1 MTKGKKL
8 MDVVFILD
16 RSGSMR
22 GTEKDTISGYNG
34 YINDFKSK
42 NAKITT
48 ILFDDKY
55 EMITK
60 RQNVNEVPELTEQQ
74 YYVRG
79 CTALLDAIGKSIKF
93 MEKEKVEKVMF
104 IITTDGYENAS
115 RKFNKEQIKEM
126 IQGHKEWEFMY
137 IGADIDSYSEGQS
150 IGINSSNISNYKKDS
165 KGISRMFKA
174 MCVAS
179 DAFCDEDCIDSSWK
193 EGLEEYM
200 EENKEKE
207 SNNTEIES
215 NNTEIE
221 W

>member
-1 MTKGKKL
+1 MTKRKKL

-22 GTEKDTISGYNG
+22 ETEKDIIGGYNG

-42 NAKITT
+42 NSKITT
-48 ILFDDKY
+48 VLFDDKY

-60 RQNVNEVPELTEQQ
+60 RQNVNEVPELTEKQ

-93 MEKEKVEKVMF
+93 MEKEEAEKVMF

-115 RKFNKEQIKEM
+115 HKYNKEQIKEM

-150 IGINSSNISNYKKDS
+150 IGISSSNISNYKKDG
-165 KGISRMFKA
+165 KGISKLFKA
-174 MCVAS
+174 MFVAS
-179 DAFCDEDCIDSSWK
+179 DVFCDEDCIDSSWK
-193 EGLEEYM
+193 EELEEYM
-200 EENKEKE
+200 EENEEKE
-207 SNNTEIES
+207 SNNTEIE
-215 NNTEIE
+215 

>member
-1 MTKGKKL
+1 MLEMTKRKKL

-22 GTEKDTISGYNG
+22 ETEKDIIGGYNG

-48 ILFDDKY
+48 VLFDDKY

-60 RQNVNEVPELTEQQ
+60 RQNVNEVPELTEKQ

-93 MEKEKVEKVMF
+93 MEKEKTEKVMF

-115 RKFNKEQIKEM
+115 HKYNKEQIKEM

-150 IGINSSNISNYKKDS
+150 IGISSSNISNYKKDG
-165 KGISRMFKA
+165 KGISKLFKA
-174 MCVAS
+174 MFVAS
-179 DAFCDEDCIDSSWK
+179 DVFCDEDCIDSSWK
-193 EGLEEYM
+193 EELEEYM
-200 EENKEKE
+200 EENEEKE
-207 SNNTEIES
+207 SNNTEIE
-215 NNTEIE
+215 

>member
-1 MTKGKKL
+1 MPKRKKL

-22 GTEKDTISGYNG
+22 ETEKDIIGGYNG

-48 ILFDDKY
+48 VLFDDKY

-60 RQNVNEVPELTEQQ
+60 RQNVNEVPELTEKQ

-93 MEKEKVEKVMF
+93 MEKEKTEKVMF

-115 RKFNKEQIKEM
+115 HKYNKEQIKEM

-150 IGINSSNISNYKKDS
+150 IGISSSNISNYKKDG
-165 KGISRMFKA
+165 KGISKLFKA
-174 MCVAS
+174 MFVAS
-179 DAFCDEDCIDSSWK
+179 DVFCDEDCIDSSWK
-193 EGLEEYM
+193 EELEEYM
-200 EENKEKE
+200 EEDEEKE
-207 SNNTEIES
+207 SNNTEIE
-215 NNTEIE
+215 

>member
-1 MTKGKKL
+1 MTKRKKL

-22 GTEKDTISGYNG
+22 ETEKDIIGGYNG

-48 ILFDDKY
+48 VLFDDKY

-60 RQNVNEVPELTEQQ
+60 RQNVNEVPELTEKQ

-93 MEKEKVEKVMF
+93 MEKEKTEKVMF

-115 RKFNKEQIKEM
+115 HKYNKEQIKEM

-150 IGINSSNISNYKKDS
+150 IGISSSNISNYKKDG
-165 KGISRMFKA
+165 KGISKLFKA
-174 MCVAS
+174 LFVAS
-179 DAFCDEDCIDSSWK
+179 DVFCDEDCIDSSWK
-193 EGLEEYM
+193 EELEEYM
-200 EENKEKE
+200 EEDEEKE
-207 SNNTEIES
+207 SNNTEIE
-215 NNTEIE
+215 
-221 W
+221 

>member
-1 MTKGKKL
+1 MQKTKKL

-22 GTEKDTISGYNG
+22 GTEKDTIGGYNG

-48 ILFDDKY
+48 VLFDDKY

-60 RQNVNEVPELTEQQ
+60 RQNVNEVSELTKKQ
-74 YYVRG
+74 YFVRG

-93 MEKEKVEKVMF
+93 MEKEKAEKVIF

-126 IQGHKEWEFMY
+126 IQRHKEWEFIY

-150 IGINSSNISNYKKDS
+150 IGITSSNIANYKKDK
-165 KGISRMFKA
+165 KGISKMFKA
-174 MCVAS
+174 MFLAS
-179 DAFCDEDCIDSSWK
+179 EIFCDEDYIDSSWK
-193 EGLEEYM
+193 DELEDYNE
-200 EENKEKE
+200 
-207 SNNTEIES
+207 
-215 NNTEIE
+215 
-221 W
+221 

>member
-1 MTKGKKL
+1 MTKKKKI

-22 GTEKDTISGYNG
+22 GTEKDTIGGYNG
-34 YINDFKSK
+34 YINDFKNK

-48 ILFDDKY
+48 VLFDDKY

-60 RQNVNEVPELTEQQ
+60 RQNVKEVPELTEKQ

-93 MEKEKVEKVMF
+93 MEKEKAEKVIF

-115 RKFNKEQIKEM
+115 HKFTKEQIKEM

-150 IGINSSNISNYKKDS
+150 IGINSSNISNYKKDG
-165 KGISRMFKA
+165 KGISKMFKA
-174 MCVAS
+174 MFIAS
-179 DAFCDEDCIDSSWK
+179 DALYDEDYIDSSWK
-193 EGLEEYM
+193 EELEEYM
-200 EENKEKE
+200 EENEKKEQ
-207 SNNTEIES
+207 

>member
-1 MTKGKKL
+1 MLQMTKRKKL

-22 GTEKDTISGYNG
+22 GTEKDTIGGYNG

-48 ILFDDKY
+48 VLFDDKY

-60 RQNVNEVPELTEQQ
+60 RQNVNEVSELTEKQ

-93 MEKEKVEKVMF
+93 MEKEKAEKVMF

-115 RKFNKEQIKEM
+115 HKYNKEQIKEM

-137 IGADIDSYSEGQS
+137 LGADIDSYSEGQS
-150 IGINSSNISNYKKDS
+150 IGISSSNISNYKKDG
-165 KGISRMFKA
+165 KGISKLFKA
-174 MCVAS
+174 MFVAS
-179 DAFCDEDCIDSSWK
+179 DVFCDEDCIDSSWK
-193 EGLEEYM
+193 EELEEYM
-200 EENKEKE
+200 EENEEKE
-207 SNNTEIES
+207 SNNTEIE
-215 NNTEIE
+215 

>member
-1 MTKGKKL
+1 MTKRKKL

-22 GTEKDTISGYNG
+22 GTEKDTIGGYNG

-48 ILFDDKY
+48 VLFDDKY

-60 RQNVNEVPELTEQQ
+60 RQNVNEVSELTEKQ

-93 MEKEKVEKVMF
+93 MEKEKAEKVMF

-115 RKFNKEQIKEM
+115 HKYNKEQIKEM

-150 IGINSSNISNYKKDS
+150 IGISSSNISNYKKDG
-165 KGISRMFKA
+165 KGISKLFKA
-174 MCVAS
+174 MFVAS
-179 DAFCDEDCIDSSWK
+179 DVFCDEDCIDSSWK
-193 EGLEEYM
+193 EELEEYM
-200 EENKEKE
+200 EENEEKE
-207 SNNTEIES
+207 SNNTEIE
-215 NNTEIE
+215 

>member
-1 MTKGKKL
+1 MLQMTKRKKL

-22 GTEKDTISGYNG
+22 GTEKDTIGGYNG

-48 ILFDDKY
+48 VLFDDKY

-60 RQNVNEVPELTEQQ
+60 RQNVNEVSELTEKQ

-93 MEKEKVEKVMF
+93 MEKEKTEKVMF

-115 RKFNKEQIKEM
+115 HKYNKEQIKEM

-150 IGINSSNISNYKKDS
+150 IGISSSNISNYKKDG
-165 KGISRMFKA
+165 KGISKLFKA
-174 MCVAS
+174 MFVAS
-179 DAFCDEDCIDSSWK
+179 DVFCDEDCIDSSWK
-193 EGLEEYM
+193 EELEEYM
-200 EENKEKE
+200 EENEEKE
-207 SNNTEIES
+207 SNNTEIE
-215 NNTEIE
+215 

>member
-1 MTKGKKL
+1 MLQMTKRKKL

-22 GTEKDTISGYNG
+22 GTEKDTIGGYNG

-48 ILFDDKY
+48 VLFDDKY

-60 RQNVNEVPELTEQQ
+60 RQNVNEVSELTEKQ

-93 MEKEKVEKVMF
+93 MEKEKAEKVMF

-115 RKFNKEQIKEM
+115 HKYNKEQIKEM

-150 IGINSSNISNYKKDS
+150 IGISSSNISNYKKDG
-165 KGISRMFKA
+165 KGISKLFKA
-174 MCVAS
+174 MFVAS
-179 DAFCDEDCIDSSWK
+179 DVFCDEDCIDSSWK
-193 EGLEEYM
+193 EELEEYM
-200 EENKEKE
+200 EENEEKE
-207 SNNTEIES
+207 SNNTEI
-215 NNTEIE
+215 
-221 W
+221 

>member
-1 MTKGKKL
+1 MLEMTKRKKL

-22 GTEKDTISGYNG
+22 ETEKDIIGGYNG

-48 ILFDDKY
+48 VLFDDKY

-60 RQNVNEVPELTEQQ
+60 RQNVNEVPELTEKQ

-93 MEKEKVEKVMF
+93 MEKEKTEKVMF

-115 RKFNKEQIKEM
+115 HKYNKEQIKEM

-150 IGINSSNISNYKKDS
+150 IGISSSNISNYKKDG
-165 KGISRMFKA
+165 KGISKLFKA
-174 MCVAS
+174 LFVAS
-179 DAFCDEDCIDSSWK
+179 DVFCDEDCIDSSWK
-193 EGLEEYM
+193 EELEEYM
-200 EENKEKE
+200 EEDEEKE
-207 SNNTEIES
+207 SNNTEIE
-215 NNTEIE
+215 
-221 W
+221 

>member
-1 MTKGKKL
+1 MTKRKKL

-22 GTEKDTISGYNG
+22 GTEKDTIGGYNG

-48 ILFDDKY
+48 VLFDDKY

-60 RQNVNEVPELTEQQ
+60 RQNVTEVPELTEKQ

-93 MEKEKVEKVMF
+93 MEKEKAEKVMF

-115 RKFNKEQIKEM
+115 HKYNKEQIKEM

-137 IGADIDSYSEGQS
+137 LGADIDSYSEGQS
-150 IGINSSNISNYKKDS
+150 IGISSSNISNYKKDG
-165 KGISRMFKA
+165 KGISKLFKA
-174 MCVAS
+174 MFVAS
-179 DAFCDEDCIDSSWK
+179 DVFCDEDCIDSSWK
-193 EGLEEYM
+193 EELEEYM
-200 EENKEKE
+200 EENEEKE
-207 SNNTEIES
+207 SNNTEIE
-215 NNTEIE
+215 

>member
-1 MTKGKKL
+1 MLQMTKRKKL

-22 GTEKDTISGYNG
+22 GTEKDTIGGYNG

-48 ILFDDKY
+48 VLFDDKY

-60 RQNVNEVPELTEQQ
+60 RQNVNEVSELTEKQ

-93 MEKEKVEKVMF
+93 MEKEKAEKVMF

-115 RKFNKEQIKEM
+115 HKYNKEQIKEM

-137 IGADIDSYSEGQS
+137 LGADIDSYSEGQS
-150 IGINSSNISNYKKDS
+150 IGISSSNISNYKKDG
-165 KGISRMFKA
+165 KGISKLFKA
-174 MCVAS
+174 MFVAS
-179 DAFCDEDCIDSSWK
+179 DVFCDEDCIDSSWK
-193 EGLEEYM
+193 EELEEYM
-200 EENKEKE
+200 EENEEKE
-207 SNNTEIES
+207 SNNTEI
-215 NNTEIE
+215 
-221 W
+221 

>member
-1 MTKGKKL
+1 MTKKKKI

-22 GTEKDTISGYNG
+22 GTEKDTIGGYNG
-34 YINDFKSK
+34 YINDFKNK

-48 ILFDDKY
+48 VLFDDKY

-60 RQNVNEVPELTEQQ
+60 RQNVNEVPELTEKQ

-79 CTALLDAIGKSIKF
+79 CTALLDAIGKSIEF
-93 MEKEKVEKVMF
+93 IEKEKTEKVMF

-115 RKFNKEQIKEM
+115 HKFNKEQIKEM

-150 IGINSSNISNYKKDS
+150 IGINSSNISNYKKDG
-165 KGISRMFKA
+165 KGISKMFKA
-174 MCVAS
+174 MFKAS
-179 DAFCDEDCIDSSWK
+179 NTFCDEDCVDSSWK
-193 EGLEEYM
+193 EELEEYM
-200 EENKEKE
+200 EENEKE
-207 SNNTEIES
+207 ES

>member
-1 MTKGKKL
+1 MKKRKKL

-22 GTEKDTISGYNG
+22 GTEKDTIGGYNG
-34 YINDFKSK
+34 YFNNFKSK

-60 RQNVNEVPELTEQQ
+60 RQDVNLVPKLTEKQ

-79 CTALLDAIGKSIKF
+79 CTVLLDAIGKSIIF
-93 MEKEKVEKVMF
+93 MEKENTKKVMF

-115 RKFNKEQIKEM
+115 RKFTKEQIKEM
-126 IQGHKEWEFMY
+126 VQSHKEWGFMY

-150 IGINSSNISNYKKDS
+150 IGINSFNISNYKKNGR
-165 KGISRMFKA
+165 GISKMFKA
-174 MCVAS
+174 MFIAS
-179 DAFCDEDCIDSSWK
+179 DEFCEEDCIDFSWK
-193 EGLEEYM
+193 EELEEYS
-200 EENKEKE
+200 EEN
-207 SNNTEIES
+207 
-215 NNTEIE
+215 
-221 W
+221 

>member
-1 MTKGKKL
+1 MLQMTKRKKL

-22 GTEKDTISGYNG
+22 GTEKDTIGGYNG

-48 ILFDDKY
+48 VLFDDKY

-60 RQNVNEVPELTEQQ
+60 RQNVNEVPELTEKQ

-93 MEKEKVEKVMF
+93 MEKEKAEKVMF

-115 RKFNKEQIKEM
+115 HKYNKEQIKEM

-150 IGINSSNISNYKKDS
+150 IGISSSNISNYKKDG
-165 KGISRMFKA
+165 KGISKLFKA
-174 MCVAS
+174 LFVAS
-179 DAFCDEDCIDSSWK
+179 DVFCDEDCIDSSWK
-193 EGLEEYM
+193 EELEEYM
-200 EENKEKE
+200 EENEEKE
-207 SNNTEIES
+207 SNNTEIE
-215 NNTEIE
+215 